1 VIFRQAKESLIIS
14 NAHKI
19 NQGEFPLLVMDN
31 DFFFIEDGDPEHIAQ
46 TIPDLVKVRIPSFL
60 KCDPIEDIQVLT
72 PMRRTVTGIENLN
85 LCLQEA
91 LNPANPRV
99 MELKNG
105 NVIFRV
111 GDKVMQLKNDY
122 HKLVFNGDI
131 GRIQQLDPED
141 RRMVVSFPELEGE
154 RKVTYEAEE
163 LDQLVLSYAI
173 SVHKSQ
179 GNEYPVVIMPVTT
192 QHFMML
198 QRNLLYTAVTRAKK
212 MVVLIG
218 TKKAIAI
225 AVKNNKIVSRNS
237 LLRERIRGAV

>member
-1 VIFRQAKESLIIS
+1 
-14 NAHKI
+14 
-19 NQGEFPLLVMDN
+19 
-31 DFFFIEDGDPEHIAQ
+31 
-46 TIPDLVKVRIPSFL
+46 
-60 KCDPIEDIQVLT
+60 
-72 PMRRTVTGIENLN
+72 VTGIENLN
-85 LCLQEA
+85 LTLQEA
-91 LNPANPRV
+91 LNPANPAV
-99 MELKNG
+99 PELKTG
-105 NVIFRV
+105 NAIFRV

-131 GRIQQLDPED
+131 GRIRQIDPED
-141 RRMVVSFPELEGE
+141 RRMVVGFPELEGE
-154 RKVTYEAEE
+154 RIVAYETEE

-225 AVKNNKIVSRNS
+225 AIKNNKIEGRNS
-237 LLRERIRGAV
+237 LLRERLRGAV